1 MLQAATGMTLHNHRR
16 LSVRIFRVKIT
27 ALGFLKRDFSFSSNK
42 KQKVVK
48 NHQRMV
54 RKYLFN
60 IISRQKN
67 IYLVTQSL

>member
-27 ALGFLKRDFSFSSNK
+27 ALGFLKRDFSSNK

-48 NHQRMV
+48 TISAWLEST
-54 RKYLFN
+54 YL
-60 IISRQKN
+60 I
-67 IYLVTQSL
+67 L